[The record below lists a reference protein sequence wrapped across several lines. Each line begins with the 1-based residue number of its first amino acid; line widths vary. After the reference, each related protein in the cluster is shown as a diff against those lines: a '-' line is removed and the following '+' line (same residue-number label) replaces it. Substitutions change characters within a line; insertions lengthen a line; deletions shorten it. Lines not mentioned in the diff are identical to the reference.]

1 MVSGSGFLWHELFSS
16 GGSIIIFDEPT
27 SAIDPKA
34 EAYLFDKFYELSK
47 GQASIMITHR
57 LGGLKHVNRIIV
69 LASGE
74 LVEDGNPEELL
85 KKEGYYSYLYNT
97 QKKQY
102 Y

>member
-1 MVSGSGFLWHELFSS
+1 M
-16 GGSIIIFDEPT
+16 
-27 SAIDPKA
+27 
-34 EAYLFDKFYELSK
+34 
-47 GQASIMITHR
+47 
-57 LGGLKHVNRIIV
+57 GGLKHVNRIIV